1 MHESW
6 LDITRELD
14 RSNGHSKNQ
23 SVLLPPVYPIPL
35 DPGDST
41 ALDLWVENNR
51 VDLKLFSENDHY
63 SHLRRF
69 IRVHPITLGANDHH
83 GHLEGSL
90 GDPEPLTLPQNAI
103 GNLRGDVRLDLCQ
116 SDLFN
121 F

>member
-1 MHESW
+1 MTTTATSGGQLGVGSRWPCLKIPSEDTTVTS
-6 LDITRELD
+6 D
-14 RSNGHSKNQ
+14 SKTAQ
-23 SVLLPPVYPIPL
+23 SGL
-35 DPGDST
+35 
-41 ALDLWVENNR
+41 
-51 VDLKLFSENDHY
+51 
-63 SHLRRF
+63 F